1 MMPHMKGLIEVLLL
15 NQTENSN
22 FILKNIYEGASA
34 NFCPISAI
42 FHVFLV
48 LETYM
53 TPHMKGLIEIHLF
66 RLSEISNIVFKNIYK
81 GAKVF
86 LAIFWPLLIIEL

>member
-34 NFCPISAI
+34 NFGPISAVVGLALGSHDI
-42 FHVFLV
+42 NFIVKNMYEGASAYFELV
-48 LETYM
+48 LAII
-53 TPHMKGLIEIHLF
+53 HEIYAL
-66 RLSEISNIVFKNIYK
+66 EI
-81 GAKVF
+81 
-86 LAIFWPLLIIEL
+86 